1 MAAASRVLVV
11 DDHPLFR
18 EALAAS
24 LTRADQDVDVAHAA
38 SLGEAQAAIGNAA
51 EAPFSLVLLDL
62 QLTDTDSLDGV
73 ARLQAAEP
81 DLPLYV
87 VSAADSPDVMRRAQ
101 ALGARGY
108 LPKTLAPD
116 ELVKALRRAL
126 ELEVV
131 FPPELEEASVAES
144 GDAARRVASLTPS
157 QTRVMEGLAA
167 GLLNKQIAWE
177 MNISEATVKA
187 HMTAILRK
195 LGASNRTQ
203 ALLVYRSATSL
214 TPLAPT

>member
-24 LTRADQDVDVAHAA
+24 LTRADPDVEVAHAA
-38 SLGEAQAAIGNAA
+38 SLGDALEALGAAG

-73 ARLQAAEP
+73 ARLHAAEP

-101 ALGARGY
+101 ELGARGY

-116 ELVKALRRAL
+116 ELVDALQRAL
-126 ELEVV
+126 ALEVV
-131 FPPELEEASVAES
+131 FPAALDEAPEPETD
-144 GDAARRVASLTPS
+144 DAARRVASLTPS
-157 QTRVMEGLAA
+157 QARVMEGLAA

-195 LGASNRTQ
+195 LGANNRTQ

-214 TPLAPT
+214 SP